1 MSSIYILIFKIY
13 IENDYTEQSNI
24 LDKYFEIEE
33 LQISD
38 TTLLVTRTE
47 RQYYVEAFERF

>member
-1 MSSIYILIFKIY
+1 MSSIYILIFKNY

>member
-47 RQYYVEAFERF
+47 RQYYVEVFERF